1 MGKERGK
8 QPIML
13 KEGRFGV
20 QETVCLLA
28 ITITAKVF
36 FSSPTY
42 VVKIVGTSG
51 WLMTLISAMITGVA
65 FFFTYTLIKLFPNK
79 NIMDIH
85 SIVWGKTVGSI
96 LSLTL
101 SVGLMLTA
109 VINLREFTEV
119 LNVYVLPSSPPIF
132 IIYLFIAVLIVLCY
146 LELETIARFSKLLA
160 YVLLAGFIFIIILGI
175 KNYDINN
182 VFPFWGHGFHQT
194 FINGIKRSSAYGELM
209 IIFVIAKSLQ
219 GKEHIKKAGILS
231 LVLSGFFIAVSLLAF
246 SLTFPYYVGQ
256 EITAPIYLLSSIIEY
271 GVFFQRV
278 ESLFL
283 MIWIVCSL
291 ISITASFYISLY
303 INAYVLKLDDK
314 KPLIIPYAVILAV
327 ATLLPTS
334 IIQTLDMVQN
344 IREYGWILFFVPPLV
359 TLLVAKIRRMPRSNY
374 HA

>member
-1 MGKERGK
+1 
-8 QPIML
+8 ML

-20 QETVCLLA
+20 QETVCLLV

-42 VVKIVGTSG
+42 VVQIVGTSG
-51 WLMTLISAMITGVA
+51 WLMTLISAMTTGVV
-65 FFFTYTLIKLFPNK
+65 FFFAYTLIKLFPNK

-85 SIVWGKTVGSI
+85 GIIWGKTVGSI

-109 VINLREFTEV
+109 VINLCEFAEV
-119 LNVYVLPSSPPIF
+119 MNVYVLPSSPPIF
-132 IIYLFIAVLIVLCY
+132 IIYMFIAVLIILCY
-146 LELETIARFSKLLA
+146 LGLETITRFSKLLA
-160 YVLLAGFIFIIILGI
+160 YILLAGFILIIIFGI
-175 KNYDINN
+175 KNYDLNN
-182 VFPFWGHGFHQT
+182 VFPFLGHGLHKI
-194 FINGIKRSSAYGELM
+194 FINGVKRSSAYGELM

-219 GKEHIKKAGILS
+219 GKKHIKKVGILS
-231 LVLSGFFIAVSLLAF
+231 LILSGFIIAISLLSF

-283 MIWIVCSL
+283 MVWIICSL

-303 INAYVLKLDDK
+303 ISAYVLKLNDK

-327 ATLLPTS
+327 ITLLPQS
-334 IIQTLDMVQN
+334 IIQTLNMVQN
-344 IREYGWILFFVPPLV
+344 IREYGWILFFIPPLA
-359 TLLVAKIRRMPRSNY
+359 TFLVAKIRRMPRSDD

>member
-1 MGKERGK
+1 M
-8 QPIML
+8 ML

-28 ITITAKVF
+28 MTITAKVF

-42 VVKIVGTSG
+42 VVQIVGTSG
-51 WLMTLISAMITGVA
+51 WIMTIISAMTTGIA
-65 FFFTYTLIKLFPNK
+65 FFFAHSLIKHFPQK

-85 SIVWGKTVGSI
+85 SIVLGKTVGTI

-132 IIYLFIAVLIVLCY
+132 IIYLFIAVLVVFCY
-146 LELETIARFSKLLA
+146 LGLETIARFSKLLA
-160 YVLLAGFIFIIILGI
+160 YVLLAGFILIII
-175 KNYDINN
+175 
-182 VFPFWGHGFHQT
+182 Q
-194 FINGIKRSSAYGELM
+194 LM

-231 LVLSGFFIAVSLLAF
+231 LILSGFIIAISLLAF

-271 GVFFQRV
+271 GGFFQRV
-278 ESLFL
+278 ESLFM

-303 INAYVLKLDDK
+303 INSYVLKLDDK

-327 ATLLPTS
+327 ATLLPQS
-334 IIQTLDMVQN
+334 IIQTLDMVKN
-344 IREYGWILFFVPPLV
+344 IREYGWILFFAPPLV
-359 TLLVAKIRRMPRSNY
+359 TLLVAKIRRMPRSND

>member
-1 MGKERGK
+1 
-8 QPIML
+8 ML
-13 KEGRFGV
+13 KEGRFGG
-20 QETVCLLA
+20 QETVCLLT

-42 VVKIVGTSG
+42 VVQIVGTSG
-51 WLMTLISAMITGVA
+51 WLMTLISAMTTGIA

-85 SIVWGKTVGSI
+85 SIVWGKTVGSM
-96 LSLTL
+96 LSIAL
-101 SVGLMLTA
+101 SIVLMLTA
-109 VINLREFTEV
+109 VVNLREFTEV
-119 LNVYVLPSSPPIF
+119 MNVYVLPSSPPIF
-132 IIYLFIAVLIVLCY
+132 IIYMLIAVLIVLCY
-146 LELETIARFSKLLA
+146 LGLETIARFSKLLA
-160 YVLLAGFIFIIILGI
+160 YVLLAGFILIIIFGI

-182 VFPFWGHGFHQT
+182 VFPFWGHGSHQT
-194 FINGIKRSSAYGELM
+194 YINGIKQSSAYGELM

-219 GKEHIKKAGILS
+219 GKEHLKKAGILS
-231 LVLSGFFIAVSLLAF
+231 LVLSGFIIAVSLLAF
-246 SLTFPYYVGQ
+246 SLTFPYYMGQ

-283 MIWIVCSL
+283 LIWIICSL

-303 INAYVLKLDDK
+303 INAYVLKLNDK

-327 ATLLPTS
+327 TTLLPKS
-334 IIQTLDMVQN
+334 IIQTLNMVQN
-344 IREYGWILFFVPPLV
+344 IREYGWILFFIPPLA
-359 TLLVAKIRRMPRSNY
+359 TLLVAKIRQMPRSND

>member
-1 MGKERGK
+1 M
-8 QPIML
+8 ML

-28 ITITAKVF
+28 ITISAKVF

-42 VVKIVGTSG
+42 VVQIVGSTG
-51 WLMTLISAMITGVA
+51 WLMTLISAAVTGAV
-65 FFFTYTLIKLFPNK
+65 FLSVYTLIRLFPNK

-85 SIVWGKTVGSI
+85 SAVCGKTAGSLLSLI
-96 LSLTL
+96 LSA
-101 SVGLMLTA
+101 GLMLTA

-119 LNVYVLPSSPPIF
+119 MNVYVLPSSPPIF
-132 IIYLFIAVLIVLCY
+132 IIYMFIAVLIVFSY
-146 LELETIARFSKLLA
+146 LGLETIARFSKLMA
-160 YVLLAGFIFIIILGI
+160 YVLLAGFIFLIVLGI

-182 VFPFWGHGFHQT
+182 IFPFWGHGFNRT
-194 FINGIKRSSAYGELM
+194 IINGVKRSSAYGELM

-231 LVLSGFFIAVSLLAF
+231 LIYSGLIISASLLLF
-246 SLTFPYYVGQ
+246 SMTFPYYVGQ
-256 EITAPIYLLSSIIEY
+256 EITAPIYLSSSIIEY
-271 GVFFQRV
+271 GGFFQRI

-283 MIWIVCSL
+283 IIWIVCSL

-327 ATLLPTS
+327 AALLPGN
-334 IIQTLDMVQN
+334 IIQTLN
-344 IREYGWILFFVPPLV
+344 IVENLREYGWILFFMPPLA
-359 TLLVAKIRRMPRSNY
+359 TLFVAKARRMLRSDR